1 MSTVRTGVGM
11 GILLGLLMS
20 VFLWATVSP
29 AHAQTSDFQE
39 CQVQITSLE
48 AQTASVTFLGQ
59 NPDKSEASL
68 LNKLTQASLKL
79 DANKP
84 QDAIQKLT
92 DFQITVDSLL
102 AGGKIS
108 DEDAATLIA
117 GANDV
122 IACIQKH
129 ESPTAA

>member
-1 MSTVRTGVGM
+1 LSTVRTGVGM

-29 AHAQTSDFQE
+29 AQAQTSDFQE
-39 CQVQITSLE
+39 CQDNISSLE
-48 AQTASVTFLGQ
+48 AQTASVTFLGE

-79 DANKP
+79 DADKP
-84 QDAIQKLT
+84 LDAIQKLT
-92 DFQITVDSLL
+92 DFQNAVTSLL

-108 DEDAATLIA
+108 DADAATLIA
-117 GANDV
+117 GADDV
-122 IACIQKH
+122 IACIEEH

>member
-29 AHAQTSDFQE
+29 AQAQTSDFQE
-39 CQVQITSLE
+39 CQDKITSLE
-48 AQTASVTFLGQ
+48 EQTASVTS
-59 NPDKSEASL
+59 DKSEASL
-68 LNKLTQASLKL
+68 LNKLTQASSKLKA
-79 DANKP
+79 DKP

-92 DFQITVDSLL
+92 DFQNAVTSLL
-102 AGGKIS
+102 AGDKIS
-108 DEDAATLIA
+108 DADATTLIA

-122 IACIQKH
+122 IACIVEH
-129 ESPTAA
+129 ESQTAA

>member
-29 AHAQTSDFQE
+29 AQAQTSDFQE
-39 CQVQITSLE
+39 CEVKITSLE
-48 AQTASVTFLGQ
+48 EQTASVTFLGQ

-79 DANKP
+79 DADKP
-84 QDAIQKLT
+84 
-92 DFQITVDSLL
+92 
-102 AGGKIS
+102 
-108 DEDAATLIA
+108 
-117 GANDV
+117 
-122 IACIQKH
+122 
-129 ESPTAA
+129 

>member
-1 MSTVRTGVGM
+1 LSTVRTGVGM
-11 GILLGLLMS
+11 GILFGLLMS
-20 VFLWATVSP
+20 VFLWATDSP
-29 AHAQTSDFQE
+29 AQAQSSDFQE
-39 CQVQITSLE
+39 CQVKITSLE
-48 AQTASVTFLGQ
+48 EQTASVTFLGQ

-79 DANKP
+79 DADKP
-84 QDAIQKLT
+84 QDAIQKLD
-92 DFQITVDSLL
+92 DFESAVTSLL

-108 DEDAATLIA
+108 EADAATLIA

-122 IACIQKH
+122 IACLEEH

>member
-1 MSTVRTGVGM
+1 M

-29 AHAQTSDFQE
+29 AQAQTSDFQE
-39 CQVQITSLE
+39 CQVQITSLAE
-48 AQTASVTFLGQ
+48 QTASVTFLGQ
-59 NPDKSEASL
+59 HPDKSEDSL

-79 DANKP
+79 DADKP
-84 QDAIQKLT
+84 QDAIQKLN
-92 DFQITVDSLL
+92 DFQSTVTLLL

-108 DEDAATLIA
+108 DEDAVTLIA
-117 GANDV
+117 RADDV
-122 IACIQKH
+122 IVCIEEH

>member
-1 MSTVRTGVGM
+1 M

-20 VFLWATVSP
+20 VFLWATISP
-29 AHAQTSDFQE
+29 AQAQTSSDFQE
-39 CQVQITSLE
+39 CQDKITLLE
-48 AQTASVTFLGQ
+48 AQTASVTSG
-59 NPDKSEASL
+59 KSEASL

-79 DANKP
+79 NADKP

-92 DFQITVDSLL
+92 DFQNAVTSLL

-108 DEDAATLIA
+108 MEDAAPLIA

-122 IACIQKH
+122 IVCIREH

>member
-1 MSTVRTGVGM
+1 LSTVRTGVGM

-84 QDAIQKLT
+84 QDAIQKLN
-92 DFQITVDSLL
+92 DFNSAVTLLL

-108 DEDAATLIA
+108 EAEAATLIA
-117 GANDV
+117 GANGV
-122 IACIQKH
+122 IACIEEH